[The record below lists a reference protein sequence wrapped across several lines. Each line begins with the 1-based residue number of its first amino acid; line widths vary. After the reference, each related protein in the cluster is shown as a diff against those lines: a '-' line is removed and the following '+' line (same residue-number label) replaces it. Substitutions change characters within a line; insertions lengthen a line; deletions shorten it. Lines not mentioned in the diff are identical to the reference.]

1 MSVKRSVNTSPQTPG
16 AVTKTSRTSIQTINL
31 GHRVVKQVWVSR
43 GMFLLCKRSL
53 VPEIGLFRT
62 NRPIQRRNSP
72 KNVIQP
78 HYITTLSLLWEDGPQ
93 FVSRLQRTL
102 FIGKSPPD
110 LRHVN
115 SKMDL
120 LVIQSKTP
128 LHLADQHVMTQ
139 TYIPLDAWASKFNKI
154 IAGMCYYTMCIENR
168 DASILRLDVLGNG
181 WYVMARITE
190 ALKAFLLH
198 LILRDP
204 LIVCSRVL
212 IYIP

>member
-110 LRHVN
+110 LRQVN
-115 SKMDL
+115 SENGSARNSVKNTTTSCRPACNDPSLYTIGRMGLQIQQDYSRHVL
-120 LVIQSKTP
+120 LYQVHRESRRVDSETWRPRKWSIRHGSHHRSIQIILPTLNIERS
-128 LHLADQHVMTQ
+128 ADCMQ
-139 TYIPLDAWASKFNKI
+139 
-154 IAGMCYYTMCIENR
+154 
-168 DASILRLDVLGNG
+168 
-181 WYVMARITE
+181 
-190 ALKAFLLH
+190 
-198 LILRDP
+198 
-204 LIVCSRVL
+204 
-212 IYIP
+212 